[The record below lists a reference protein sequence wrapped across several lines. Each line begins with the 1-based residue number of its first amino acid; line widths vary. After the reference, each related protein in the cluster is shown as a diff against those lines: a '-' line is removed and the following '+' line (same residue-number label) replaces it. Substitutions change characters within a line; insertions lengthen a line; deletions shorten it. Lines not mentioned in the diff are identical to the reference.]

1 MIFAALCWSLSLLG
15 PPFFFHVNFWSLD
28 SFLNPALRF
37 SFCTSETVGLSFRVL
52 CGVVII
58 RFYINLK
65 SINRFP
71 VPHDVSLQSENVLI
85 EVETVL
91 MMLHLETKSN
101 FFLRIF
107 PKAVGVNVGF
117 FMYLY

>member
-1 MIFAALCWSLSLLG
+1 MA
-15 PPFFFHVNFWSLD
+15 
-28 SFLNPALRF
+28 
-37 SFCTSETVGLSFRVL
+37 LSFRVH
-52 CGVVII
+52 CGVVIL

-65 SINRFP
+65 SINWFL

-91 MMLHLETKSN
+91 TRLRLETKCN
-101 FFLRIF
+101 FF
-107 PKAVGVNVGF
+107 PKAVSVKVSF